1 MTAEFISIIIPAYN
15 EAPRIERNLHQLAV
29 YLSARFPQFEIIVV
43 DDGSTDE
50 TAQRVAPAARKEP
63 RIRLVS
69 LPANR
74 GKGFAV
80 RQGMAVAN
88 GDVVCFMD
96 ADLSTPVEEIEEA
109 ANALQESSPVV
120 IASRQHPDSAI
131 ALRQGRLRENIG
143 KSFNRFVRILLAL
156 PFEDT
161 QCGFKCFSREAAQAI
176 FSRARI
182 DGFAFDVE
190 LLVIARNL
198 GYRVTEIPVN
208 WTNAPDSKV
217 KPARDLPRVVRDL
230 LKIYANE
237 RRGIYGAPGAKG
249 DSARWRSQ

>member
-1 MTAEFISIIIPAYN
+1 MKAEFLSVIIPAYN
-15 EAPRIERNLHQLAV
+15 ESPRIERNLEQVAA
-29 YLSARFPQFEIIVV
+29 YLSAKFSAFEIIVV

-50 TAQRVAPAARKEP
+50 TSQRVAPAAQKEP

-80 RQGMAVAN
+80 RQGMAAAK

-96 ADLSTPVEEIEEA
+96 ADLSTPVEEIEVG

-120 IASRQHPDSAI
+120 IASRQHPDSVI
-131 ALRQGRLRENIG
+131 TLHQGRLRENIG
-143 KSFNRFVRILLAL
+143 KSFNRFARMLLAL
-156 PFEDT
+156 AFEDT
-161 QCGFKCFSREAAQAI
+161 QCGFKCFTREAAHAI
-176 FSRARI
+176 FARARI

-190 LLVIARNL
+190 LLVIARRL
-198 GYRVTEIPVN
+198 GYRVREIPVN
-208 WTNAPDSKV
+208 WSNSPDSKV

-237 RRGIYGAPGAKG
+237 RRGIYGAHRQ
-249 DSARWRSQ
+249 DD

>member
-1 MTAEFISIIIPAYN
+1 VKTEFVSVIIPAYN
-15 EAPRIERNLHQLAV
+15 EAPRIERNLERLAA
-29 YLSARFPQFEIIVV
+29 YLSAKFSQFEIIVV

-69 LPANR
+69 LTANR

-80 RQGMAVAN
+80 RQGMAAAK

-131 ALRQGRLRENIG
+131 SLRQGRLRENIG
-143 KSFNRFVRILLAL
+143 KSFNRFVRALFGL

-161 QCGFKCFSREAAQAI
+161 QCGFKCFTRRAAHAI
-176 FSRARI
+176 FARARI

-198 GYRVTEIPVN
+198 GYRVREIPVN
-208 WTNAPDSKV
+208 WTNSPDSKV
-217 KPARDLPRVVRDL
+217 RPARDLPRVVRDL
-230 LKIYANE
+230 LKIYAND
-237 RRGIYGAPGAKG
+237 RRGLYGAQRA
-249 DSARWRSQ
+249 DD